1 MINATYACDSGQAEV
16 LCIGTRLNP
25 SGARLAA
32 NRRGTIRREGKNP
45 TWRQCREKPLQPV
58 SQTPELWFGRHLRA
72 RKKNPGSQAGVG
84 KPFCCH
90 TSRHPLREEKRGAAN
105 RPAVI

>member
-1 MINATYACDSGQAEV
+1 MINATYAWDRGQAEV

-25 SGARLAA
+25 GGARAAA
-32 NRRGTIRREGKNP
+32 NRRGTSRREGRNP
-45 TWRQCREKPLQPV
+45 TWRQCREKPPAALPAGGQIV
-58 SQTPELWFGRHLRA
+58 VWATFRD